1 MGGLYSKCGNVGDL
15 KPKSGKI
22 DAENK
27 DLKLEEKDLMNT
39 IVDLNSNNNNSTLK
53 LLNSDSGSR
62 RNEHDSDSDSLCV
75 ADSEELA
82 ILANL
87 SKKYP
92 KDKTNSSKTG
102 GTNESQQ
109 LSPSPPDL
117 LPYDNDCQFSPE
129 PESNEEEEFS

>member
-75 ADSEELA
+75 AD
-82 ILANL
+82 
-87 SKKYP
+87 
-92 KDKTNSSKTG
+92 KTSSSRTRV
-102 GTNESQQ
+102 TNDSQQ

-117 LPYDNDCQFSPE
+117 LLYDNDCQFSP
-129 PESNEEEEFS
+129 